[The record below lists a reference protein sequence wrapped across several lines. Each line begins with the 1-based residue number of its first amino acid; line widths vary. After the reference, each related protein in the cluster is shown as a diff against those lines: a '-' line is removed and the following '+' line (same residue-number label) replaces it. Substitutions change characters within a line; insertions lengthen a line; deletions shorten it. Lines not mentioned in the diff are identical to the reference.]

1 MIGLGI
7 AIEVAL
13 HISRTQN
20 GFHVPEKN
28 VFSFASTQFL
38 TSFFPTLLVVP
49 LAYFWSIADWMLR
62 WYQPYITLA
71 EGSAPASR
79 SILLDYIALNQIA
92 VLFYS
97 FKYKHYLVYISTV
110 TVLIVILLQP
120 LAGSLLE
127 VQQVPHSVVSTAI
140 STRAV
145 ALSPDV
151 TQLDAYLASAGYADA
166 AGEPMSLEGSV
177 RS

>member
-20 GFHVPEKN
+20 GFYVPEKN

-49 LAYFWSIADWMLR
+49 LAFFWSIADWMLR

-79 SILLDYIALNQIA
+79 SILLDYPNSRAFLLVQIQTLSRLHLDSYSTHRYSAATPCRFALGGPTGA
-92 VLFYS
+92 PLRG
-97 FKYKHYLVYISTV
+97 VY
-110 TVLIVILLQP
+110 
-120 LAGSLLE
+120 GN
-127 VQQVPHSVVSTAI
+127 
-140 STRAV
+140 
-145 ALSPDV
+145 
-151 TQLDAYLASAGYADA
+151 
-166 AGEPMSLEGSV
+166 
-177 RS
+177 

>member
-20 GFHVPEKN
+20 GFYVPEKN

-49 LAYFWSIADWMLR
+49 LAFFWSIADWMLR

-79 SILLDYIALNQIA
+79 SILLDY
-92 VLFYS
+92 V
-97 FKYKHYLVYISTV
+97 
-110 TVLIVILLQP
+110 
-120 LAGSLLE
+120 
-127 VQQVPHSVVSTAI
+127 
-140 STRAV
+140 
-145 ALSPDV
+145 
-151 TQLDAYLASAGYADA
+151 
-166 AGEPMSLEGSV
+166 
-177 RS
+177 